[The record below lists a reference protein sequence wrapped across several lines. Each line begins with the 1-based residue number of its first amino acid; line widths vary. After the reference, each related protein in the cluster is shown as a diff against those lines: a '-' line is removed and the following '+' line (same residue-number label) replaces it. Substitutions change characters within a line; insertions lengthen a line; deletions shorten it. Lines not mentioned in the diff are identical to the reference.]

1 MTYRA
6 ALIGCGKIGS
16 EFADDPRVEGIYS
29 HAGAYDACSRTALVA
44 VCDADIERSHRCGG
58 RWGVTAR
65 YTDAAQ
71 LLREQRPEIV
81 SLCTPDQTHASLLR
95 LVLESPGIRAV
106 LAEKPLAL
114 SADDAAGLVEQA
126 RRRGVILAVNYIRRY
141 ASSHQQLRNFLA
153 SGGIGDIQSVIGAYT
168 KGIFHNGTHWFD
180 LARYLV
186 GEIVEVRGIHN
197 RVPPSEDPT
206 LDACLKFEN
215 GARGYLHGCDAA
227 CFTILEMD
235 LLGTLGRVRI
245 ADSGHRIEFYDVK
258 ESPYYSG
265 YLNLSPREDLGGGFH
280 NVLLNAVED
289 LVECLEQQRSP
300 RCSGEDGLAA
310 LKIAAVAHETASQP
324 FAGRLP

>member
-1 MTYRA
+1 MGYRA

-29 HAGAYDACSRTALVA
+29 HAGAYDACSKTTLVA
-44 VCDADIERSHRCGG
+44 VCDTDLERSNRCGD
-58 RWGVTAR
+58 RWGVAAR
-65 YTDAAQ
+65 YSDPKQ
-71 LLREQRPEIV
+71 LLREQQPDIV
-81 SLCTPDQTHASLLR
+81 SICTPDQTHNSLLR
-95 LVLESPGIRAV
+95 VVLESPGVRAV

-114 SADDAAGLVEQA
+114 SVDEAADLVEQA
-126 RRRGVILAVNYIRRY
+126 RRRGVILAVNYVRRY
-141 ASSHQQLRNFLA
+141 ASSHVKLREFLA
-153 SGGIGDIQSVIGAYT
+153 SRGIGDIQSVSGAYT

-197 RVPPSEDPT
+197 RATPSEDPT
-206 LDACLKFEN
+206 LDACLKFES

-245 ADSGHRIEFYDVK
+245 VDSGHRIEFYDVR

-265 YLNLSPREDLGGGFH
+265 YLNLSSREDLAGGFH

-289 LVECLEQQRSP
+289 LVESLEQKRSP

-310 LKIAAVAHETASQP
+310 LKIATATHDTASQP
-324 FAGRLP
+324 LGRRLQ